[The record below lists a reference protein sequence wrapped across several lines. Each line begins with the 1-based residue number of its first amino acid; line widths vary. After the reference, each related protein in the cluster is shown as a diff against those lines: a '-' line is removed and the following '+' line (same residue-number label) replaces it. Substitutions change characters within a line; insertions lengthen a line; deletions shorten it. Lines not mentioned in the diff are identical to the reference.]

1 MATINTS
8 GFSER
13 IIIDEKA
20 IQNRIRE
27 LVEEIALDF
36 KGKEIVVVGILKGS
50 YIFLADLSRLMY
62 KFNLNPQ
69 VDFTILSSYGS
80 STAPV
85 TKVKID
91 RDISINVEG
100 KAVLIVDDILDTGRT
115 MQYVKA
121 RMRWLEPEFA
131 KTCVFLDKP
140 SRRQVEIKPDYVGF
154 TVEDNFYVGY
164 GLDYNGF
171 YRERPYVAVLE
182 SNTDQ
187 KIIK

>member
-1 MATINTS
+1 MTETIDDE
-8 GFSER
+8 FSER
-13 IIIDEKA
+13 IILDEKT
-20 IQNRIRE
+20 IQNRVKE
-27 LVEEIALDF
+27 LVEEIARDF
-36 KGKEIVVVGILKGS
+36 RGKDIVVVGILKGS

-62 KFNLNPQ
+62 KFKLNPQ

-80 STAPV
+80 STEPI

-91 RDISINVEG
+91 RDISIDVEG
-100 KAVLIVDDILDTGRT
+100 KAVLVVDDILDTGRT
-115 MQYVKA
+115 MQYVKE
-121 RMRWLEPEFA
+121 RMHWLEPEFT

-140 SRRQVEIKPDYVGF
+140 ARRQVKIEADYVGF

-182 SNTDQ
+182 SQADKKQ
-187 KIIK
+187 